1 LFDEDEEYDHSDLIQ
16 SRVSSIITDKTG
28 SSLKSHS
35 KEWSELKKNDFLY
48 FIKTFNLQIKNT
60 QIIKDLK
67 YNILTYIEKLTAKYV
82 KLKVSHINESS
93 F

>member
-48 FIKTFNLQIKNT
+48 C
-60 QIIKDLK
+60 
-67 YNILTYIEKLTAKYV
+67 Y
-82 KLKVSHINESS
+82 
-93 F
+93 

>member
-1 LFDEDEEYDHSDLIQ
+1 MIFYI
-16 SRVSSIITDKTG
+16 V
-28 SSLKSHS
+28 
-35 KEWSELKKNDFLY
+35 
-48 FIKTFNLQIKNT
+48 IKTFNLQIKNT